1 MIDLRSCLIIV
12 IFCIVKKITFK
23 ICELFNI
30 SVHNDFIVYL
40 ELIFINE
47 LAAVIVGDI
56 KLIN

>member
-1 MIDLRSCLIIV
+1 MIIV
-12 IFCIVKKITFK
+12 IICIVKKITFK